1 VLGDRLG
8 RKESDVAE
16 PKEDKIVCLEKVETA
31 RDSMPDQVPVLPT
44 RGAVIYPYLVVPLFV
59 GRPRSVQALEA
70 SMTEGKRIALVA
82 QRNAHVDDPG
92 PEDLYAVGTLGE
104 VVQSLPLPDGT
115 VRVMIEGSERIR
127 ISSYVH
133 SEPFLRAR
141 IEPLPEI
148 AQPGI
153 ETEALV
159 RNVVA
164 QFERL
169 INLGK
174 NLPTEALE
182 SARRISEPGRLADL
196 IAYYAAI
203 PVEVKQQILE
213 AANQRERLEMLANV
227 LSREIEILEVERK
240 ISSRVKQELEES
252 QREFYLREKMKAIQ
266 EELGERDERTGEIE
280 ELRARIKEAQMPE
293 EVQEKALKEVD
304 RLERMPPA
312 SPEVVVVRT
321 YLDWL
326 LAMPWSKRSEEK
338 LDIVAAEHILNE
350 DHYGLKKVKERVLEF
365 LAVRKLAQ
373 HVKGPLL
380 CFIGPPGVGKTSI
393 GRSIARAT
401 GRKFVRISLGG
412 VRDEGEIRGHRR
424 TYVGALPGRIVQGLK
439 TAGMRNPVFMMDEV
453 DKIGV
458 DFRGD
463 PASALLEVLD
473 PEQNNSFS
481 DHYLEVPL
489 DLSEVMFITTGNLT
503 DTIPPALR
511 DRMEIIEFPGYTEEE
526 KLKIAQLF
534 LVPKQLKNHGLEVKQ
549 LRFTESGLR
558 GIIREYTREAG
569 VRNLEREIASIC
581 RKVAKGVAQKRMKT
595 ARITARSVRKYLGPP
610 RFRYGT
616 AEKEDEIGVATGL
629 GWTEFGG
636 DILSI
641 EVTLMKGR
649 GNLLLTGHL
658 GDVMQESGKAAFS
671 YARSRAAELGIEEDF
686 YRRTDV
692 HIHVPAGQ
700 IPKDGPSAG
709 ITMATALISALTRRP
724 VRRNVAMTG
733 EVTLR
738 GKVLPVGGIKEK
750 VLAAH
755 RAGIK
760 TIVLPLDNK
769 KDLEEIPTHVQQ
781 ELKFRFVENM
791 DEVLAVAL
799 HERPRRELRA
809 PVKVPAPEREAA
821 REVTPPPP
829 PVM

>member
-1 VLGDRLG
+1 MADIKETKVLTPEEIKSDTEPIPGD
-8 RKESDVAE
+8 
-16 PKEDKIVCLEKVETA
+16 
-31 RDSMPDQVPVLPT
+31 VPVLPT

-59 GRPRSVQALEA
+59 GRPRSIHALEA
-70 SMTEGKRIALVA
+70 AMKGDRRITLIA
-82 QRNAHVDDPG
+82 QRNVNVDDPG
-92 PEDLYAVGTLGE
+92 PDDLYTVGTLGE
-104 VVQSLPLPDGT
+104 VVQTLPLPDGT
-115 VRVMIEGSERIR
+115 IRVMIEGSSRVRINGY
-127 ISSYVH
+127 IH
-133 SEPFLRAR
+133 SDPFLRAR
-141 IEPLPEI
+141 IEPLPE
-148 AQPGI
+148 AEKPGI

-169 INLGK
+169 VNLGK
-174 NLPTEALE
+174 NLPAEALE
-182 SARRISEPGRLADL
+182 SARRILDPGRLADL
-196 IAYYAAI
+196 IAYYAQM

-213 AANQRERLEMLANV
+213 AANQRLRLEILANV
-227 LSREIEILEVERK
+227 LNREIEILEVERK

-252 QREFYLREKMKAIQ
+252 QKEFYLREKMKAIQ
-266 EELGERDERTGEIE
+266 QELGERDDRTGDIE
-280 ELRARIKEAQMPE
+280 ELRTKIKEAHMPQEVE
-293 EVQEKALKEVD
+293 ERALKELD

-326 LAMPWSKRSEEK
+326 IAMPWEKRTEEK
-338 LDIVAAEHILNE
+338 LDIVGAERILNE
-350 DHYGLKKVKERVLEF
+350 DHYALKKIKERVLEF
-365 LAVRKLAQ
+365 LAVRKLNKDI
-373 HVKGPLL
+373 KGPIL

-439 TAGMRNPVFMMDEV
+439 TAGTRNPVFMMDEV
-453 DKIGV
+453 DKIGI

-473 PEQNNSFS
+473 PEQNNAFS

-489 DLSEVMFITTGNLT
+489 DLSEVMFITTGNLI
-503 DTIPPALR
+503 DPVPPALK
-511 DRMEIIEFPGYTEEE
+511 DRMEIIEFPGYIEEE

-534 LVPKQLKNHGLEVKQ
+534 LVPKQLKNHGLEPKQ

-558 GIIREYTREAG
+558 SIIREYTREAG

-581 RKVAKGVAQKRMKT
+581 RKVAKGVAQEKVKA
-595 ARITARSVRKYLGPP
+595 ARLTARSVRNYLGPP
-610 RFRYGT
+610 RFRYGI
-616 AEKEDEIGVATGL
+616 AEKENEVGVATGL

-636 DILSI
+636 DILFI

-658 GDVMQESGKAAFS
+658 GDVMQESGKAALS
-671 YARSRAAELGIEEDF
+671 YARSRAADLDIDEDF

-709 ITMATALISALTRRP
+709 ITMATALISALSGRP
-724 VRRNVAMTG
+724 VHRNVAMTG
-733 EVTLR
+733 EITLR

-760 TIVLPLDNK
+760 TIILPQESK
-769 KDLEEIPTHVQQ
+769 KDLEEIPPNVQSAVR
-781 ELKFRFVENM
+781 FRFVETM
-791 DEVLAVAL
+791 DEVLNIAL
-799 HERPRRELRA
+799 HERARREIA
-809 PVKVPAPEREAA
+809 PTAA
-821 REVTPPPP
+821 KRSGADRGAVRQVSQPPG
-829 PVM
+829 PVH

>member
-1 VLGDRLG
+1 M
-8 RKESDVAE
+8 SDVKDTKILPPGGAE
-16 PKEDKIVCLEKVETA
+16 DQKEAV
-31 RDSMPDQVPVLPT
+31 PDQLPVLPT

-59 GRPRSVQALEA
+59 GRPRSIEALEA
-70 SMTEGKRIALVA
+70 AMKEGNRIALLA
-82 QRNAHVDDPG
+82 QRNVGVDDPG
-92 PEDLYAVGTLGE
+92 PEDLYSVGTIGE
-104 VVQSLPLPDGT
+104 IVQTLPLPDGT
-115 VRVMIEGSERIR
+115 IRVTIEGASRIR
-127 ISSYVH
+127 VLEYVR
-133 SEPFLRAR
+133 SDSFLRAR
-141 IEPLPEI
+141 IEPVPDVE
-148 AQPGI
+148 QPGI

-159 RNVVA
+159 RNVTG

-174 NLPTEALE
+174 NIPAEALE
-182 SARRISEPGRLADL
+182 SARRMSDPGRLADL
-196 IAYYAAI
+196 VAYYAQIA
-203 PVEVKQQILE
+203 VEVKQQILE
-213 AANQRERLEMLANV
+213 AASHRERLEILAAV
-227 LSREIEILEVERK
+227 LNREIEILEVERK

-252 QREFYLREKMKAIQ
+252 QKEFYLREKMKAIQ
-266 EELGERDERTGEIE
+266 HELGERDDRTSEIE
-280 ELRARIKEAQMPE
+280 ELRTRIKEAKMPE
-293 EVQEKALKEVD
+293 EVEERALKEVD

-326 LAMPWSKRSEEK
+326 IAMPWEKRSEEK
-338 LDIVAAEHILNE
+338 LDIVEAERILHE
-350 DHYGLKKVKERVLEF
+350 DHYGLKKIKERVLEF
-365 LAVRKLAQ
+365 LAVRKLNKDI
-373 HVKGPLL
+373 KGPIL

-401 GRKFVRISLGG
+401 GRSFVRISLGG

-439 TAGMRNPVFMMDEV
+439 TAATRNPVFMMDEV

-473 PEQNNSFS
+473 PEQNNAFS

-489 DLSEVMFITTGNLT
+489 DLSEVMFITTGNLM
-503 DTIPPALR
+503 DPIPPALK
-511 DRMEIIEFPGYTEEE
+511 DRMEIIEFPGYIEEE
-526 KLKIAQLF
+526 KVKIAQLF
-534 LVPKQLKNHGLEVKQ
+534 LVPKQLKNHGLQAKQ
-549 LRFTESGLR
+549 LRFTEAGLR
-558 GIIREYTREAG
+558 TIIREYTREAG

-581 RKVAKGVAQKRMKT
+581 RKVAKGIAQEKVKA
-595 ARITARSVRKYLGPP
+595 ARVTVKSVRNYLGPP
-610 RFRYGT
+610 RFRFGI

-636 DILSI
+636 DILAI
-641 EVTLMKGR
+641 EVTLMKGK
-649 GNLLLTGHL
+649 GSLQLTGHL

-671 YARSRAAELGIEEDF
+671 YARSRAADLDIDPDF
-686 YRRTDV
+686 YRVTDV

-709 ITMATALISALTRRP
+709 ITMATALISALTGRP
-724 VRRNVAMTG
+724 VHRNVAMTG

-760 TIVLPLDNK
+760 TIVLPEDNR
-769 KDLEEIPTHVQQ
+769 KDLEEIPSNVK
-781 ELKFRFVENM
+781 EDLKFRFADTM
-791 DEVLAVAL
+791 DEVLKVAL
-799 HERPRRELRA
+799 DERR
-809 PVKVPAPEREAA
+809 K
-821 REVTPPPP
+821 REVTFDTRPQEQDAEATPAAQVSQPGGA
-829 PVM
+829 VH

>member
-1 VLGDRLG
+1 MKDVSETKPLLVSEP
-8 RKESDVAE
+8 ESDM
-16 PKEDKIVCLEKVETA
+16 KVRT
-31 RDSMPDQVPVLPT
+31 VPEEVPILPT

-59 GRPRSVQALEA
+59 GRPRSVEALEA
-70 SMTEGKRIALVA
+70 AMREDHRIALVA
-82 QRNAHVDDPG
+82 QRNVDVDDPG
-92 PEDLYAVGTLGE
+92 PDDVYQVGTLAE
-104 VVQSLPLPDGT
+104 VVQLLRLPDGT
-115 VRVMIEGSERIR
+115 IRVMIEGFERVKITG
-127 ISSYVH
+127 YPH
-133 SEPFLRAR
+133 TDPYLRAR
-141 IEPLPEI
+141 IEALPEI
-148 AQPGI
+148 QEPGI

-182 SARRISEPGRLADL
+182 TARRMTDAGRLGDL
-196 IAYYAAI
+196 IGYYTQI
-203 PVEVKQQILE
+203 PVEVKQQLLE
-213 AANQRERLEMLANV
+213 AANQRERLEILASV
-227 LSREIEILEVERK
+227 LNREIEILEVERK
-240 ISSRVKQELEES
+240 ISSRVKKELEES
-252 QREFYLREKMKAIQ
+252 QKEFYLREKMKAIQ
-266 EELGERDERTGEIE
+266 QELGERDERTGEIE
-280 ELRARIKEAQMPE
+280 ELRNRILAAKMPE
-293 EVQEKALKEVD
+293 EVEERALKEVE

-326 LAMPWSKRSEEK
+326 ISMPWSVRSEEK
-338 LDIVAAEHILNE
+338 LDIIAAERILNE

-365 LAVRKLAQ
+365 LAVRKLASEL
-373 HVKGPLL
+373 KGPIL

-439 TAGMRNPVFMMDEV
+439 TAGTRNPVFMMDEV
-453 DKIGV
+453 DKIGI

-473 PEQNNSFS
+473 PEQNYAFS

-489 DLSEVMFITTGNLT
+489 DLSEVMFITTGNLQ
-503 DTIPPALR
+503 DPIPPALR
-511 DRMEIIEFPGYTEEE
+511 DRMEVIEFPGYIEEE

-534 LVPKQLKNHGLEVKQ
+534 LVPKQLKSHGLTPKQ
-549 LRFTESGLR
+549 LIFAEAGLR
-558 GIIREYTREAG
+558 SVIREYTREAG

-581 RKVAKGVAQKRMKT
+581 RKVAKGVAQEKIKS
-595 ARITARSVRKYLGPP
+595 ARITGHSIRKYLGQP
-610 RFRYGT
+610 RFRFGV
-616 AEKEDEIGVATGL
+616 AEKEDEVGVATGL

-636 DILSI
+636 DILFI
-641 EVTLMKGR
+641 EVSLMKGR
-649 GNLLLTGHL
+649 GGLLLTGHL

-671 YARSRAAELGIEEDF
+671 YARSRAAELGISEDF
-686 YRRTDV
+686 YRNTDV

-709 ITMATALISALTRRP
+709 ITMGTALISALTRRP
-724 VRRNVAMTG
+724 VHRNVAMTG
-733 EVTLR
+733 EITLR

-755 RAGIK
+755 RAGLRTVI
-760 TIVLPLDNK
+760 LPKDNQRDLD
-769 KDLEEIPTHVQQ
+769 EIPAHVQKD
-781 ELKFRFVENM
+781 LKFRFVETM
-791 DEVLAVAL
+791 DDVLNSAL
-799 HERPRRELRA
+799 HDRPRRDA
-809 PVKVPAPEREAA
+809 KPVRPAAEEGEATEPA
-821 REVTPPPP
+821 ADPPADAQ
-829 PVM
+829 

>member
-1 VLGDRLG
+1 
-8 RKESDVAE
+8 VAE
-16 PKEDKIVCLEKVETA
+16 LKETKVITPEEA
-31 RDSMPDQVPVLPT
+31 EGEPEPVPAEVPVLPT
-44 RGAVIYPYLVVPLFV
+44 RGPVIYPYLVVPLFV
-59 GRPRSVQALEA
+59 GRARSVQALQA
-70 SMTEGKRIALVA
+70 TMKGDRRIALVA
-82 QRNAHVDDPG
+82 QRNPSVDDPS

-104 VVQSLPLPDGT
+104 VVQPLPLPDGT
-115 VRVMIEGSERIR
+115 IRVMIEGSARVRVVE
-127 ISSYVH
+127 YVH
-133 SEPFLRAR
+133 ADPYLRAH
-141 IEPLPEI
+141 IEVVPEVPESGVEI
-148 AQPGI
+148 
-153 ETEALV
+153 EALM
-159 RNVVA
+159 RNVLA
-164 QFERL
+164 QFEKL

-174 NLPTEALE
+174 NLPAEALE
-182 SARRISEPGRLADL
+182 SARRVSDAGRLADL
-196 IAYYAAI
+196 IAYYAQI
-203 PVEVKQQILE
+203 PIEIKQEVLE
-213 AANQRERLEMLANV
+213 AANQRERLEVLARV
-227 LSREIEILEVERK
+227 LSKEIEILEVERK

-252 QREFYLREKMKAIQ
+252 QKEFYLREKMKAIQ
-266 EELGERDERTGEIE
+266 QELGERDDRTSEIE
-280 ELRARIKEAQMPE
+280 ELRTRVKKAKMPE
-293 EVQEKALKEVD
+293 EVEERALKELD

-312 SPEVVVVRT
+312 SPEVTVVRT

-326 LAMPWSKRSEEK
+326 LAMPWSVRSKEK
-338 LDIVAAEHILNE
+338 LDVVAAERILNE

-373 HVKGPLL
+373 DVKGPIL

-424 TYVGALPGRIVQGLK
+424 TYVGALPGRIVQGLR
-439 TAGMRNPVFMMDEV
+439 TAGTRNPVFMMDEV

-473 PEQNNSFS
+473 PEQNNAFS

-489 DLSEVMFITTGNLT
+489 DLSEVMFITTGNLV
-503 DTIPPALR
+503 DPVPPALK
-511 DRMEIIEFPGYTEEE
+511 DRMETIEFPGYIEDE

-534 LVPKQLKNHGLEVKQ
+534 LLPKQLKNHGLDEKN
-549 LRFTESGLR
+549 LRFTEGGLR
-558 GIIREYTREAG
+558 SIIREYTREAG

-581 RKVAKGVAQKRMKT
+581 RKVAKGVAQEKIKG
-595 ARITARSVRKYLGPP
+595 ARVTARSVRNYLGPA
-610 RFRYGT
+610 RFRFGI
-616 AEKEDEIGVATGL
+616 AEKEDEVGVGTGL

-636 DILSI
+636 DILFV

-649 GNLLLTGHL
+649 GNLTLTGHL

-671 YARSRAAELGIEEDF
+671 YARSRAEELGIEEDF

-709 ITMATALISALTRRP
+709 ITMATALVSALTRRA

-733 EVTLR
+733 EITLR

-760 TIVLPLDNK
+760 TIVIPQDNK
-769 KDLEEIPTHVQQ
+769 KDLEEIPLHVQRDV
-781 ELKFRFVENM
+781 KFRFVQQM
-791 DEVLAVAL
+791 DEVLEIAL
-799 HERPRRELRA
+799 HERPRR
-809 PVKVPAPEREAA
+809 A
-821 REVTPPPP
+821 REPSEEPEVARQ
-829 PVM
+829 VIVRSRSAR

>member
-1 VLGDRLG
+1 MAEMKDAKPV
-8 RKESDVAE
+8 VAE
-16 PKEDKIVCLEKVETA
+16 EVEPKAGPIPKQA
-31 RDSMPDQVPVLPT
+31 PVLPT

-59 GRPRSVQALEA
+59 GRARSIRALETA
-70 SMTEGKRIALVA
+70 MKEDRRIGLVA
-82 QRNAHVDDPG
+82 QRNINVDDPG
-92 PEDLYAVGTLGE
+92 ADDLYAVGTLGD
-104 VVQSLPLPDGT
+104 VVQTLPLPDGT
-115 VRVMIEGSERIR
+115 IRVMIEGSTRIR
-127 ISSYVH
+127 IKDYVH
-133 SEPFLRAR
+133 SDPFLRAD
-141 IEPLPEI
+141 IEPIVE
-148 AQPGI
+148 ADQPGI

-174 NLPTEALE
+174 NLPAEALE
-182 SARRISEPGRLADL
+182 AARRITDAGRLADL
-196 IAYYAAI
+196 IAYYAQI

-213 AANQRERLEMLANV
+213 AGNHRHRLEILANV
-227 LSREIEILEVERK
+227 LNREIEILEVERK
-240 ISSRVKQELEES
+240 ISSRVKQELEDS
-252 QREFYLREKMKAIQ
+252 QKEYYLREKMKAIQ
-266 EELGERDERTGEIE
+266 QELGERDDRTGEIE
-280 ELRARIKEAQMPE
+280 EIRTRVKEAEMPQEVE
-293 EVQEKALKEVD
+293 ERALKEVE
-304 RLERMPPA
+304 RLERMPLA

-326 LAMPWSKRSEEK
+326 IGMPWNKRSEEK
-338 LDIVAAEHILNE
+338 LDIVGAERVLNE

-365 LAVRKLAQ
+365 LAVRKLNPQ
-373 HVKGPLL
+373 IKGPIL
-380 CFIGPPGVGKTSI
+380 CFVGPPGVGKTSI

-401 GRKFVRISLGG
+401 GREFVRISLGG

-424 TYVGALPGRIVQGLK
+424 TYVGALPGRIVQNLK
-439 TAGMRNPVFMMDEV
+439 TAGTRNPVFMMDEV

-473 PEQNNSFS
+473 PEQNNAFS

-503 DTIPPALR
+503 DPIPPALR
-511 DRMEIIEFPGYTEEE
+511 DRMEIIEFPGYIEEE

-534 LVPKQLKNHGLEVKQ
+534 LVPKQLKNHGLQPKQ

-581 RKVAKGVAQKRMKT
+581 RKVAKGIAQEKIKAARVT
-595 ARITARSVRKYLGPP
+595 AKSVRGHLGPP
-610 RFRYGT
+610 RFRHGI
-616 AEKEDEIGVATGL
+616 AEKEDEVGVATGL

-636 DILSI
+636 DILFI

-658 GDVMQESGKAAFS
+658 GDVMQESGKAALS
-671 YARSRAAELGIEEDF
+671 YARTRADHLGLDEDF

-709 ITMATALISALTRRP
+709 ITMATALVSALTGRPTRRS
-724 VRRNVAMTG
+724 VAMTG
-733 EVTLR
+733 EITLR

-760 TIVLPLDNK
+760 TIALPEENR
-769 KDLEEIPTHVQQ
+769 KDLEEIPANVK
-781 ELKFRFVENM
+781 EDLKFRFVENM
-791 DEVLAVAL
+791 DQVLEIAL
-799 HERPRRELRA
+799 HERRRREVPLTAPRR
-809 PVKVPAPEREAA
+809 PGA
-821 REVTPPPP
+821 RPDATQQVTQTPGS
-829 PVM
+829 VH

>member
-1 VLGDRLG
+1 VPETKDTKVLSPEEVASKGRRL
-8 RKESDVAE
+8 
-16 PKEDKIVCLEKVETA
+16 PKE
-31 RDSMPDQVPVLPT
+31 VPVVPT
-44 RGAVIYPYLVVPLFV
+44 RGAVIYPYLVIPLFV
-59 GRPRSVQALEA
+59 GRARSLQGLEVA
-70 SMTEGKRIALVA
+70 INGDRQIALIA
-82 QRNAHVDDPG
+82 QRDATVDDPG
-92 PEDLYAVGTLGE
+92 PEDLYSVGALGE
-104 VVQSLPLPDGT
+104 IVQTLRLPDGT
-115 VRVMIEGSERIR
+115 VRVMIEGSQRVRVVE
-127 ISSYVH
+127 YVH
-133 SEPFLRAR
+133 SEPYLRAR
-141 IEPLPEI
+141 IEAVREI
-148 AQPGI
+148 EEPGI

-159 RNVVA
+159 RNVLA

-174 NLPTEALE
+174 NLPVEALE
-182 SARRISEPGRLADL
+182 SARGISDPGRLADL
-196 IAYYAAI
+196 VAYYAQI
-203 PVEVKQQILE
+203 PVEVKQRVLE
-213 AANQRERLEMLANV
+213 AANHRERLEILAAV
-227 LSREIEILEVERK
+227 LNKEIEILEVERK
-240 ISSRVKQELEES
+240 ISSRVKKDLEDS
-252 QREFYLREKMKAIQ
+252 QKEFYLREKMKAIQ
-266 EELGERDERTGEIE
+266 QELGERDDRSTEID
-280 ELRARIKEAQMPE
+280 ELRGRIKAAGMPE
-293 EVQEKALKEVD
+293 EVEERALKELD

-326 LAMPWSKRSEEK
+326 ISMPWKVRSDEK
-338 LDIVAAEHILNE
+338 LDIVAAERILNE

-365 LAVRKLAQ
+365 LAVRKLAES
-373 HVKGPLL
+373 VKGPIL

-401 GRKFVRISLGG
+401 GRRFVRISLGG

-439 TAGMRNPVFMMDEV
+439 TAGTRNPVFMMDEV
-453 DKIGV
+453 DKIGI

-473 PEQNNSFS
+473 PEQNNAFS

-489 DLSEVMFITTGNLT
+489 DLSEVMFITTGNLL
-503 DTIPPALR
+503 DPIPPALK
-511 DRMEIIEFPGYTEEE
+511 DRMEVIEFPGYIEEE
-526 KLKIAQLF
+526 KVKIAQLF
-534 LVPKQLKNHGLEVKQ
+534 LIPKQLKNHGLERKQ
-549 LRFTESGLR
+549 LQFTEAGLR
-558 GIIREYTREAG
+558 SVIREYTREAG
-569 VRNLEREIASIC
+569 VRNLEREIAAVC
-581 RKVAKGVAQKRMKT
+581 RKVAKSVAQGKVRG
-595 ARITARSVRKYLGPP
+595 ARLTGRSVATYLGAP
-610 RFRYGT
+610 RFRYGI
-616 AEKEDEIGVATGL
+616 AEKEDEVGVATGL

-658 GDVMQESGKAAFS
+658 GDVMQESGKAALS
-671 YARSRAAELGIEEDF
+671 YARSRAAQLGIDEDF

-724 VRRNVAMTG
+724 VHRNVAMTG

-760 TIVLPLDNK
+760 TVILPLESK
-769 KDLEEIPTHVQQ
+769 KDLEEIPANVQRD
-781 ELKFRFVENM
+781 LKFRWVEHM
-791 DEVLAVAL
+791 DQVIEIAL
-799 HERPRRELRA
+799 HERPRPEARPPTR
-809 PVKVPAPEREAA
+809 PPALERQTASQV
-821 REVTPPPP
+821 VTSPRS
-829 PVM
+829 VA

>member
-1 VLGDRLG
+1 VTET
-8 RKESDVAE
+8 KEAKIVSPEEAEGKVVAL
-16 PKEDKIVCLEKVETA
+16 PKE
-31 RDSMPDQVPVLPT
+31 VPVLPT

-59 GRPRSVQALEA
+59 GRPRSLQALEA
-70 SMTEGKRIALVA
+70 TMEEDRRIALLA
-82 QRNAHVDDPG
+82 QRSANVDDPG
-92 PEDLYAVGTLGE
+92 PDDLYMVGTLGE

-115 VRVMIEGSERIR
+115 IRVMVEGSQRIR
-127 ISSYVH
+127 ISGYVH

-141 IEPLPEI
+141 IEALPEV

-169 INLGK
+169 MNLGK
-174 NLPTEALE
+174 NLPADALE
-182 SARRISEPGRLADL
+182 SARRISDAGRLADL

-203 PVEVKQQILE
+203 PVEVKQQVLE
-213 AANQRERLEMLANV
+213 AGSQRDRLAILANV
-227 LSREIEILEVERK
+227 LNREIEILEVERK

-266 EELGERDERTGEIE
+266 QELGERDERAGEIE
-280 ELRARIKEAQMPE
+280 ELRTRIKEAHMPE
-293 EVQEKALKEVD
+293 EVEERALKEVE
-304 RLERMPPA
+304 RLERMPAA

-326 LAMPWSKRSEEK
+326 IAMPWDKRTEDK
-338 LDIVAAEHILNE
+338 LDIVAAERILNE
-350 DHYGLKKVKERVLEF
+350 DHYALKKIKERVLEF
-365 LAVRKLAQ
+365 LAVRKLSKT
-373 HVKGPLL
+373 VKGPIL

-439 TAGMRNPVFMMDEV
+439 TAGTRNPVFMMDEV
-453 DKIGV
+453 DKIGI

-473 PEQNNSFS
+473 PEQNYSFS
-481 DHYLEVPL
+481 DHYMEVPL

-503 DTIPPALR
+503 DPIPPALR
-511 DRMEIIEFPGYTEEE
+511 DRMEIIEFPGYIEEE

-534 LVPKQLKNHGLEVKQ
+534 LVPKQLKNNGLEPKQ
-549 LRFTESGLR
+549 LRFTEAGLR
-558 GIIREYTREAG
+558 SLIREYTREAG

-581 RKVAKGVAQKRMKT
+581 RKVAKLVAQKKIRA
-595 ARITARSVRKYLGPP
+595 ARVTARSVRKYLGAP
-610 RFRYGT
+610 RFRYGM
-616 AEKEDEIGVATGL
+616 AEKEDEAGVATGL
-629 GWTEFGG
+629 GWTESGG

-641 EVTLMKGR
+641 EVTLMKGK

-658 GDVMQESGKAAFS
+658 GDVMQESGKAALS
-671 YARSRAAELGIEEDF
+671 YARSRAADLGIDEDF
-686 YRRTDV
+686 YQRTDV
-692 HIHVPAGQ
+692 HVHVPAGQ

-709 ITMATALISALTRRP
+709 ITMATALISALTRRR
-724 VRRNVAMTG
+724 VHRNVAMTG

-738 GKVLPVGGIKEK
+738 GKVLPVGGVKEK

-760 TIVLPLDNK
+760 TVILPKENK
-769 KDLEEIPTHVQQ
+769 KDLEEIPTHVQE
-781 ELKFRFVENM
+781 ELKFRFVDTME
-791 DEVLAVAL
+791 EVLAIAL
-799 HERPRRELRA
+799 HERPPRDARA
-809 PVKVPAPEREAA
+809 PAKARAAERGTA
-821 REVTPPPP
+821 RDIAHPPP

>member
-1 VLGDRLG
+1 MSELKEARIVNPDEVKQA
-8 RKESDVAE
+8 KESTPGE
-16 PKEDKIVCLEKVETA
+16 
-31 RDSMPDQVPVLPT
+31 VPVLPT

-59 GRPRSVQALEA
+59 GRARSLQALEA
-70 SMTEGKRIALVA
+70 AMKDKKRIALIA
-82 QRNAHVDDPG
+82 QRNIAVDDPG
-92 PEDLYAVGTLGE
+92 PDDLYEVGTLGE
-104 VVQSLPLPDGT
+104 VVQTLPLPDGHI
-115 VRVMIEGSERIR
+115 RVMIEGSERIR
-127 ISSYVH
+127 ITSYAQTD
-133 SEPFLRAR
+133 PFLQAR
-141 IEPLPEI
+141 FDTVAEVE
-148 AQPGI
+148 QPGI

-174 NLPTEALE
+174 NLPPDALE
-182 SARRISEPGRLADL
+182 SARRVTDAGRLADL
-196 IAYYAAI
+196 IAYYAQV
-203 PVEVKQQILE
+203 PVEVKQQVLE
-213 AANQRERLEMLANV
+213 AAGQRKRLEILANV
-227 LSREIEILEVERK
+227 LNREIEILEVERK

-252 QREFYLREKMKAIQ
+252 QKEFYLREKMKAIQ
-266 EELGERDERTGEIE
+266 QELGERDDRTGDIE
-280 ELRARIKEAQMPE
+280 DLRARIKEAEMPE
-293 EVQEKALKEVD
+293 EVNERALKELD

-326 LAMPWSKRSEEK
+326 IGMPWNKRSEEK
-338 LDIVAAEHILNE
+338 LDIRAAERILNE

-365 LAVRKLAQ
+365 LAVRKLAKDI
-373 HVKGPLL
+373 KGPIL
-380 CFIGPPGVGKTSI
+380 CFVGPPGVGKTSI

-401 GRKFVRISLGG
+401 GRKFHRISLGG

-439 TAGMRNPVFMMDEV
+439 TAGTRNPVFMMDEV
-453 DKIGV
+453 DKIGI

-473 PEQNNSFS
+473 PEQNNAFS

-489 DLSEVMFITTGNLT
+489 DLSEVMFITTGNLL
-503 DTIPPALR
+503 DPVPPALK
-511 DRMEIIEFPGYTEEE
+511 DRMEVIEFPGYIEEE

-534 LVPKQLKNHGLEVKQ
+534 LVPKQLKNHGMEPKQ

-558 GIIREYTREAG
+558 SIIREYTREAG
-569 VRNLEREIASIC
+569 VRNLEREIAAIC
-581 RKVAKGVAQKRMKT
+581 RKVAKGIAQEKVKAARLT
-595 ARITARSVRKYLGPP
+595 AKSVRNYLGQP
-610 RFRYGT
+610 RFRFGI
-616 AEKEDEIGVATGL
+616 AEKEDEVGVATGL

-636 DILSI
+636 DILFI

-671 YARSRAAELGIEEDF
+671 YARTRAAALDIDEDF

-709 ITMATALISALTRRP
+709 ITMATSLISALTRRP

-738 GKVLPVGGIKEK
+738 GKVLPVGGVKEK

-760 TIVLPLDNK
+760 TVILPQDNK
-769 KDLEEIPTHVQQ
+769 RDLDEIPDHVQKDL
-781 ELKFRFVENM
+781 KFQFVSTM
-791 DEVLAVAL
+791 DDVLGFAL
-799 HERPRRELRA
+799 HERPRREAAAKTPTR
-809 PVKVPAPEREAA
+809 ESEAA
-821 REVTPPPP
+821 RPVAQPPSSLH
-829 PVM
+829 